1 MSPQDIFDIT
11 TFLGK
16 LSVLGLALLNLVV
29 LWCAYQFEWIV
40 PGRSHRR
47 ALEQSAANF
56 KLADDA
62 TTQFE
67 RSLDLIERMQDRR
80 RQTDGRVGS
89 GDERS

>member
-11 TFLGK
+11 SFLGK

-47 ALEQSAANF
+47 ALEQSAVNF
-56 KLADDA
+56 KLAEDA
-62 TTQFE
+62 TDQFE
-67 RSLDLIERMQDRR
+67 RSLDLIERMQNRGRR
-80 RQTDGRVGS
+80 NDHREDN
-89 GDERS
+89 DERP